1 MVKPAIIAVDDDRV
15 VRGAVERDLRRQYGK
30 DYRVLST
37 DSGAAALEVL
47 KELKLRGNPVAL
59 LLADQRMPQM
69 TGVEFLA
76 CAIPLFPGAKRL
88 LLTAY
93 ADTEV
98 AIKAINEIRL
108 DHYLM
113 KPWDPPE
120 ERLYPVITDQLEAW
134 EARFHPGFEGL
145 RVIGHRWS
153 PQAHDIKEFLARNQ
167 IPYHWLDI
175 EADPEALQL
184 LEAAGEHKS
193 VLPIVVFPDG
203 THLIQPT
210 PSQLAPRTGLSVRAQ
225 APFYDLVVVG
235 SGPGGLGA
243 GVYGASEGLRTLIVE
258 REAPGGQA
266 GQSSR
271 IENYLGFPSGL
282 SGGELA
288 RRAVAQA
295 KRFGAELL
303 TPQEVTGL
311 KLVEPYK
318 NLTLA
323 DGAEVSCHALLIAT
337 GVSYRKLEAP
347 GCAELAG
354 AGVYYGAAAT
364 EAVLMSGQDVFVVGG
379 GNSAGQ
385 AAMYLSGYARRVTM
399 LVRGPG
405 LTETMSKYL
414 IDQIAKT
421 PNITVRTRARVAEVH
436 GAANLEAVSIMDVDT
451 SLTKTEPGAALFIF
465 IGALPRTDWLGGQ
478 LEVDR
483 FGFILTGPDL
493 VQGGKRPKSWT
504 IDRDP
509 YWLESSVP
517 GIFVAGDVR
526 SQSVKRVASAVG
538 EGAMAV
544 QFIHRYLASL

>member
-1 MVKPAIIAVDDDRV
+1 MVKPAILAVDDDRV
-15 VRGAVERDLRRQYGK
+15 VRSAVERDLRKQYGK
-30 DYRVLST
+30 DYRVLSA

-69 TGVEFLA
+69 TGVEFLG
-76 CAIPLFPGAKRL
+76 CAIPLFPDARRL

-93 ADTEV
+93 ADTDV
-98 AIKAINEIRL
+98 AIRAINEIRL

-120 ERLYPVITDQLEAW
+120 ERLYPVINDHLEAW
-134 EARFHPGFEGL
+134 EAQFHPGFEGL

-153 PQAHDIKEFLARNQ
+153 PQAHAIKDFLARNQ
-167 IPYHWLDI
+167 VPYRWLDI
-175 EADPEALQL
+175 EADALAGQL
-184 LEAAGEHKS
+184 LDAAS
-193 VLPIVVFPDG
+193 ADRNVLPVVIFPDG
-203 THLIQPT
+203 SFLVQPT
-210 PSQLAPRTGLSVRAQ
+210 PGQIAPKTGLSVTAQ
-225 APFYDLVVVG
+225 APFYDLVIVG

-243 GVYGASEGLRTLIVE
+243 GVYGASEGLRTLIIE

-282 SGGELA
+282 SGGDLA

-303 TPQEVTGL
+303 IPQEVIRLT
-311 KLVEPYK
+311 VRDPYK
-318 NLTLA
+318 ILTLA
-323 DGAEVSCHALLIAT
+323 DGAEVNCHALLIAT
-337 GVSYRKLEAP
+337 GVSYRKLDVS
-347 GCAELAG
+347 GCEELAG

-364 EAVLMSGQDVFVVGG
+364 EAVATAGQEVFVVGG

-385 AAMYLSGYARRVTM
+385 AAMYLAGFARQVTI
-399 LVRGPG
+399 LVRGTG
-405 LTETMSKYL
+405 LKDTMSRYL
-414 IDQIAKT
+414 IDQIAGT
-421 PNITVRTRARVAEVH
+421 PNISVETKRQVTAVH
-436 GAANLEAVSIMDVDT
+436 GNSNLNAVTITDVMT
-451 SLTKTEPGAALFIF
+451 GAVETRPAAALFIF
-465 IGALPRTDWLGGQ
+465 IGAAPRTDWLAGQ
-478 LEVDR
+478 LETDEH
-483 FGFILTGPDL
+483 GFILTGADL
-493 VQGGKRPKSWT
+493 TLDGKRPKGWSV
-504 IDRDP
+504 DRDP
-509 YWLESSVP
+509 YWLEGSLP

-544 QFIHRYLASL
+544 QFVHRYLASL